1 MPSLGIG
8 NGPPPVRALSLPDGG
23 LNGAP
28 EVEPRPPSVP
38 EPRTATPLVPAGF
51 TPEALSTLTGRLDLL
66 VRLGAAR
73 DAGVLTD
80 EEFRQEKTRLL
91 GV

>member
-1 MPSLGIG
+1 M
-8 NGPPPVRALSLPDGG
+8 PDGAE
-23 LNGAP
+23 LVATAP
-28 EVEPRPPSVP
+28 VESRPNAVP
-38 EPRTATPLVPAGF
+38 EPRTSAPLVPAGL
-51 TPEALSTLTGRLDLL
+51 TPETLSTLTGRLDLL

-80 EEFRQEKTRLL
+80 DEFSQEKSRLL

>member
-1 MPSLGIG
+1 LGSRADGSDAIG
-8 NGPPPVRALSLPDGG
+8 TGVEARPVAL
-23 LNGAP
+23 
-28 EVEPRPPSVP
+28 P
-38 EPRTATPLVPAGF
+38 EPRTSPPLVPAGL
-51 TPEALSTLTGRLDLL
+51 TPETLSTLTGRLDLL

-73 DAGVLTD
+73 DAGVLSD